1 METESGTLND
11 RQMVSK
17 TKISNK
23 NQNAIFLM
31 FRLLINIRNPHF
43 CFTSIIFAVENV
55 KVPSGR
61 HSGKAYVSS
70 ALFFKELPDS
80 SETGIRESKIG
91 TECSINGRD

>member
-1 METESGTLND
+1 MLLFHQHDIRSGEC
-11 RQMVSK
+11 Q
-17 TKISNK
+17 IS
-23 NQNAIFLM
+23 FW
-31 FRLLINIRNPHF
+31 
-43 CFTSIIFAVENV
+43 
-55 KVPSGR
+55 GG